1 LISRIENLLLIREG
15 ERSNVA
21 YFLLFFLLV
30 SAGMAVGRGTADALF
45 LKRLGI
51 EYLPVMYMVQSLLL
65 AGRQYHLRGL
75 CGSYSCREILPPAV
89 HNPGNHR
96 ARLLAADL
104 ERHQRPDL
112 SGLLPG
118 L

>member
-1 LISRIENLLLIREG
+1 MITRIEKLLLIREG
-15 ERSNVA
+15 ERDNVV

-65 AGRQYHLRGL
+65 AAVSITYAAYADRIPAE
-75 CGSYSCREILPPAV
+75 SYNFV
-89 HNPGNHR
+89 
-96 ARLLAADL
+96 
-104 ERHQRPDL
+104 
-112 SGLLPG
+112 
-118 L
+118 